1 MPGRETVWRSS
12 GIGVCGLFD
21 LDPVLRQE
29 FATFLL
35 DGLSLVA
42 DILTQFGSLVFQKLA
57 RIFSTLGGESQRHQG
72 SNNATHQ
79 QSAHERSTIIAPT
92 HDFLLRKMDLKIL
105 YADTTL
111 MACLLYTSPSPRD

>member
-35 DGLSLVA
+35 DGLRLVA
-42 DILTQFGSLVFQKLA
+42 DILTQFESLVFQQLA

-79 QSAHERSTIIAPT
+79 QSAHERSTIIAVSYTHLTLPT
-92 HDFLLRKMDLKIL
+92 
-105 YADTTL
+105 
-111 MACLLYTSPSPRD
+111 